1 MKNKI
6 LVEVKVP
13 EIDETYSVYLPI
25 NKKIGNVVILLNKA
39 ISEMSNGNFKLSNF
53 NVLYNATTG
62 IEYLVDVLVS
72 ETDIRTGS
80 KLILLS

>member
-25 NKKIGNVVILLNKA
+25 NKKMGNIIVLLNKA
-39 ISEMSNGNFKLSNF
+39 ISEMSGGNLKLSNF
-53 NVLYNATTG
+53 NTLYNAATG
-62 IEYLVDVLVS
+62 KEYQVDVMLS
-72 ETDIRTGS
+72 ATDIRNGT
-80 KLILLS
+80 KLVLLS

>member
-25 NKKIGNVVILLNKA
+25 NKKMGNIIVLLNKA
-39 ISEMSNGNFKLSNF
+39 ISEMSNGNFKLSNY
-53 NVLYNATTG
+53 NTLYNASTG
-62 IEYLVDVLVS
+62 NDYQVDVLLS
-72 ETDIRTGS
+72 DTDIRTGT